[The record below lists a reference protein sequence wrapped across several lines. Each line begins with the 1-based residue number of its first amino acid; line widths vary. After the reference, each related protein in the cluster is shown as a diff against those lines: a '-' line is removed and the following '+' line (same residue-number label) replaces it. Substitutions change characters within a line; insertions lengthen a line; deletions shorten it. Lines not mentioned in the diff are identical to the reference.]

1 MFWIPKY
8 SFTHDTP
15 SIFTCAMSLLLSCIL
30 LSAVMKSSWLA
41 VVCWFISGVIMFVRC
56 DNWCCLCLD
65 VSNSS
70 LLSDHSMEENLI
82 PNTSRHTTTT
92 IRLKNPPKG
101 SSVINHIQ
109 SQRR

>member
-1 MFWIPKY
+1 MY
-8 SFTHDTP
+8 
-15 SIFTCAMSLLLSCIL
+15 
-30 LSAVMKSSWLA
+30 
-41 VVCWFISGVIMFVRC
+41 VRC

-70 LLSDHSMEENLI
+70 LISDHSMEENLI

-109 SQRR
+109 SQRRWHIDSSDDSEDYEEDTVEEWTE